1 MAMPL
6 FCSRGERRPKKAS
19 LREEVPLHENVFCV
33 PMCVKKNAWKREL
46 ILACNS
52 SVEKRFEQRGDEK
65 RTFLITI

>member
-46 ILACNS
+46 ILVTLLLKNALS
-52 SVEKRFEQRGDEK
+52 SVEMKNARF
-65 RTFLITI
+65 

>member
-46 ILACNS
+46 ILVTLLLKNALS
-52 SVEKRFEQRGDEK
+52 SV
-65 RTFLITI
+65 

>member
-1 MAMPL
+1 
-6 FCSRGERRPKKAS
+6 
-19 LREEVPLHENVFCV
+19 
-33 PMCVKKNAWKREL
+33 MCVKKNAWKREL

>member
-33 PMCVKKNAWKREL
+33 PMCVKKNAWKRER
-46 ILACNS
+46 ILVTLLLKNALS
-52 SVEKRFEQRGDEK
+52 SV
-65 RTFLITI
+65 